1 MFAAQNGHAHIAQ
14 ALLAND
20 ANANHVRADGL
31 TVLMCAVHNG
41 HEQVAE
47 VLLAT
52 GANVNYAKADD
63 SCTALM
69 YAAQNGHDLCVSAL
83 IEYGADVNARN
94 KQGGTALMLRPRTAT
109 TSASTSSSR
118 TAPWS
123 LRTSRANS

>member
-1 MFAAQNGHAHIAQ
+1 M
-14 ALLAND
+14 
-20 ANANHVRADGL
+20 
-31 TVLMCAVHNG
+31 LMCAVHNG

-94 KQGGTALMLRPRTAT
+94 KQGGTALMFAT
-109 TSASTSSSR
+109 QNGHNLCVDVLIENGAVV
-118 TAPWS
+118 AQNIQGE
-123 LRTSRANS
+123 LINNVIQ